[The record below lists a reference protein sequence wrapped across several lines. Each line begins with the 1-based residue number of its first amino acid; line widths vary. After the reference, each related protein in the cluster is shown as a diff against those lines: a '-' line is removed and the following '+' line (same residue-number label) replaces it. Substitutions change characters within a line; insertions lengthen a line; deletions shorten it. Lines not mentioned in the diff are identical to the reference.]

1 MIRKSCLILIIII
14 ISIGIHSCKKET
26 PFEKRSRFLN
36 SYINETFPEFDL
48 VDGEYLFILPG
59 GCAPCKKSMLFILN
73 NQTTLVNERIK
84 GVLLSKNTQLLYR
97 EINFLQ
103 FKNILIDKKD
113 KIDNMSFGIFGI
125 SMLKIEKGSIIGS
138 KSLTTDD
145 YKKGFEYF
153 LSKPY

>member
-1 MIRKSCLILIIII
+1 MTRRSCLLLIIII

-26 PFEKRSRFLN
+26 LFEKRTRFFK
-36 SYINETFPEFDL
+36 SYINETFPDFNL

-59 GCAPCKKSMLFILN
+59 GCAPCKKSMLLILD
-73 NQTTLVNERIK
+73 NQTTLVNERVK

-103 FKNILIDKKD
+103 FKNVLIDNKD

-125 SMLKIEKGSIIGS
+125 SMLKIEKGSINGS

-153 LSKPY
+153 LTKPY